1 MTAAVVSAGR
11 SVPSGAG
18 VQHVPINYRGWVG
31 VPVHNPGTFP
41 ATVLVEL
48 QAKEGPGLQ
57 WQALSL
63 QCPVAPGSGCLW
75 LYVGRDIEALTLRAT
90 EGLTVSPEQARP
102 AEQPPAQ
109 AWVHPRCRTVA
120 MLNRLG
126 VKQLFGIELTDD
138 ERWPLRSLD
147 SDPQIRLALPP
158 GRGRHRVVLDIESEA
173 AALSPTV
180 YRNDGAGYSAAR
192 AAPMGRQASATWVA
206 EVDLSRATKALRI
219 DPLDAPGRFRL
230 DHLAL
235 EPVDAAWAGS
245 GWRSATRFAR
255 RLAGRWTIDDLHVEH
270 DLRIL
275 DSASRRFQAIGPDP
289 RLRLSARLPA
299 GWYMAEVSLEL
310 PGARADA
317 CFYIDTGAGEDEASA
332 MLLPLRSGQLTKR
345 LLHLPAPTR
354 LRFDPMTRPGPF
366 RVEHFALIKVTESFA
381 RSRMER
387 KLRNRHPRYR
397 ARVGPGPQEAKPLP
411 QEIGGLWSAYAS
423 LFERS
428 AAALVSYAQ
437 WIDEVETP
445 RLPSPAEQEA
455 IAGRWA
461 YRPRFS
467 VVLPVWNTPP
477 KLLRAC
483 LDSVLAQTYPD
494 WELCVAD
501 DASTDPAVH
510 EVLRDYQARD
520 ERIQVAFRPTNG
532 HIVAASNTALVLAS
546 GEFVVLLDHDD
557 RLAPHA
563 LFAVA
568 QALQERPSAQILYSD
583 EDKLDDAGQRCEP
596 YFKPDWS
603 PDLLYSQN
611 YISHLGVYRRDLV
624 QRVGGFREGFQGS
637 QDHDLVLRCVAEVA
651 DPHDIV
657 HIPQVLY
664 HWRMTPGST
673 ARGHDQKDYASEAGR
688 RALQDHFDAHH
699 PGVSVSV
706 VAPGIYRHRWPLPEP
721 APLVSLIVPT
731 RDGIDVLRTC
741 IDSLLQRTTYPHFEV
756 LVVDNQSTCPDTL
769 AYLAALARGDHGGGR
784 VRVLPYHHPFN
795 YSALNNFAAAQA
807 RGTVL
812 GLINNDIEVITPD
825 WLEEMVSHALRPDV
839 GCVGA
844 KLYYPDDTVQ
854 HAGVVLGLGGVANHA
869 LRRTPRHE
877 PGYFGR
883 LWTIYN
889 PSAVTAAALVLRK
902 EVFDRVGGLDAEG
915 LPVAFN
921 DVDLCLKVREAGYR
935 NLWTPHAELYHHES
949 VSRGADTSPEKRARF
964 VGEVNVMLNRW
975 GAVLQR
981 DPAYNP
987 NLTREREDY
996 SLALAPVAAS
1006 HRAEALTA

>member
-1 MTAAVVSAGR
+1 MSESVLSCPRASSQAGAIFMR
-11 SVPSGAG
+11 VAK
-18 VQHVPINYRGWVG
+18 RGWVG
-31 VPVHNPGTFP
+31 LPVCNPGPHDSTL
-41 ATVLVEL
+41 LVEMH
-48 QAKEGPGLQ
+48 AADRPGVQ

-63 QCPVAPGSGCLW
+63 SCPVAPGTTSLW
-75 LYVGRDIEALTLRAT
+75 VYIGPDIETLTVHAAD
-90 EGLTVSPEQARP
+90 GLTANPEQM
-102 AEQPPAQ
+102 EHVGQPPAQ

-120 MLNRLG
+120 MLHRLG
-126 VKQLFGIELTDD
+126 VLQLREIDLTDD
-138 ERWPLRSLD
+138 EDWPLASVGN
-147 SDPQIRLALPP
+147 DPQIRLALPAQ
-158 GRGRHRVVLDIESEA
+158 RGRYRVLLGIESEA
-173 AALSPTV
+173 SALSPTV
-180 YRNDGAGYSAAR
+180 YRNEGAGYTAAL
-192 AAPMGRQASATWVA
+192 ATPMGRYESSTWVA
-206 EVDLSRATKALRI
+206 EVTLHRATKGLRI
-219 DPLDAPGRFRL
+219 DPMNVPGRFRL
-230 DHLAL
+230 GDLTL
-235 EPVDAAWAGS
+235 EPVADTSAGG
-245 GWRSATRFAR
+245 GWRWAARLAR
-255 RLAGRWTIDDLHVEH
+255 RLAGRWTADDLRIEH
-270 DLRIL
+270 DLRVL
-275 DSASRRFQAIGPDP
+275 DPVGQRLQSTGADP
-289 RLRLSARLPA
+289 RLRLTACLPA
-299 GWYMAEVSLEL
+299 GWYMAEVQLQL

-317 CFYIDTGAGEDEASA
+317 CFYADTGAGESEAGA
-332 MLLPLRSGQLTKR
+332 MPLPLRSGQLAKR
-345 LLHLPAPTR
+345 LLYLPAPAR
-354 LRFDPMTRPGPF
+354 LRFDPMTCPGSF
-366 RVEHFALIKVTESFA
+366 QIKHFALVRVTEAFA
-381 RSRMER
+381 RSRMQR
-387 KLRNRHPRYR
+387 KLSDRHPRYR
-397 ARVGPGPQEAKPLP
+397 RRSVLGPQTESPRP
-411 QEIGGLWSAYAS
+411 QDMDALWADYAS

-428 AAALVSYAQ
+428 GAALVSYAQ
-437 WIDEVETP
+437 WIEDVEIP
-445 RLPSPAEQEA
+445 SLPSAAQQQE
-455 IAGRWA
+455 IANHWA
-461 YRPRFS
+461 HRPRFS
-467 VVLPVWNTPP
+467 LVLPVWNTPP
-477 KLLRAC
+477 ELLRAC
-483 LDSVLAQTYPD
+483 LDSVRAQGYPD
-494 WELCVAD
+494 WELCIAD
-501 DASTDPAVH
+501 DASTDSAVGDI
-510 EVLRDYQARD
+510 LRAYQASD
-520 ERIQVAFRPTNG
+520 ARIKVAFRATNG
-532 HIVAASNTALVLAS
+532 HIVEASNTALALAQ
-546 GEFVVLLDHDD
+546 GDFVVLLDHDD
-557 RLAPHA
+557 LLAPHA

-568 QALQERPSAQILYSD
+568 QALQVRPSAQILYSD
-583 EDKLDDAGQRCEP
+583 EDKLDESGQRCDP

-637 QDHDLVLRCVAEVA
+637 QDYDLVLRCVAEVA
-651 DPHDIV
+651 DPRDIV

-688 RALQDHFDAHH
+688 RALQDHFDTHH

-731 RDGIDVLRTC
+731 RDRIDVLRTC

-784 VRVLPYHHPFN
+784 VRVLPYDHPFN
-795 YSALNNFAAAQA
+795 HSALNNFAAAQA

-812 GLINNDIEVITPD
+812 GLINNDVEVITPD

>member
-1 MTAAVVSAGR
+1 MSESVLSCPRASSQAGAIFMR
-11 SVPSGAG
+11 VAK
-18 VQHVPINYRGWVG
+18 RGWVG
-31 VPVHNPGTFP
+31 LPVCNPGP
-41 ATVLVEL
+41 HDATLLVEMH
-48 QAKEGPGLQ
+48 AADRPGVQ

-63 QCPVAPGSGCLW
+63 SCPVAPGATSLW
-75 LYVGRDIEALTLRAT
+75 VYIGPDIETLTVHAAD
-90 EGLTVSPEQARP
+90 GLTANPVQMEYV
-102 AEQPPAQ
+102 EQPPVQ
-109 AWVHPRCRTVA
+109 AWIHPRCRTVA
-120 MLNRLG
+120 MLHRLG
-126 VKQLFGIELTDD
+126 VLQLREIELTDD
-138 ERWPLRSLD
+138 DDWPLVSVGN
-147 SDPQIRLALPP
+147 DPQLHLALPLK
-158 GRGRHRVVLDIESEA
+158 RGVYRVALDIEAEA
-173 AALSPTV
+173 SALSPTV
-180 YRNDGAGYSAAR
+180 YRNEGAGYTAALST
-192 AAPMGRQASATWVA
+192 PMACRESSVWVA
-206 EVDLSRATKALRI
+206 EVPLGRATKGLRI
-219 DPLDAPGRFRL
+219 DPMAAPGRLRL
-230 DHLAL
+230 RGLAL
-235 EPVDAAWAGS
+235 EPTSTHVIS
-245 GWRSATRFAR
+245 GWWRWMARLAR
-255 RLAGRWTIDDLHVEH
+255 RVVGRWTADDLYIEH
-270 DLRIL
+270 DLRVLDPVGHIL
-275 DSASRRFQAIGPDP
+275 QSTGGDP
-289 RLRLSARLPA
+289 RLRLAARLPA
-299 GWYMAEVSLEL
+299 GWYMAEVRMQL

-317 CFYIDTGAGEDEASA
+317 CFYVDTGTGESEEGA
-332 MLLPLRSGQLTKR
+332 MPLPLRSGQLTKR
-345 LLHLPAPTR
+345 LLYLPAPGR
-354 LRFDPMTRPGPF
+354 LRFDPMTCPGVF
-366 RVEHFALIKVTESFA
+366 RIEHFAITRVTKAFA
-381 RSRMER
+381 RSRMQR
-387 KLRNRHPRYR
+387 KLRNLHPLYR
-397 ARVGPGPQEAKPLP
+397 RRSSLGLRTANPQPQTMEA
-411 QEIGGLWSAYAS
+411 LWADYAS
-423 LFERS
+423 LFLRS
-428 AAALVSYAQ
+428 GTALISYDR
-437 WIDEVETP
+437 WIEEVETP
-445 RLPSPAEQEA
+445 NLLSAAQQLEL
-455 IAGRWA
+455 INRWT

-467 VVLPVWNTPP
+467 VIIPVWNTPP
-477 KLLRAC
+477 DLLRAC
-483 LDSVLAQTYPD
+483 LDSVLGQTYPD
-494 WELCVAD
+494 WELCITD
-501 DASTDPAVH
+501 DASTDSAVGDI
-510 EVLRDYQARD
+510 LRAYQARD
-520 ERIQVAFRPTNG
+520 ARIKVAFHTTNG
-532 HIVAASNTALVLAS
+532 HIVEASNTALALAQ
-546 GEFVVLLDHDD
+546 GEFIVLLDHDD
-557 RLAPHA
+557 LLAPHA

-568 QALQERPSAQILYSD
+568 EALQARPSAQILYSD
-583 EDKLDDAGQRCEP
+583 EDKLDDTGQRCDP

-624 QRVGGFREGFQGS
+624 QRVGGFRKGFEGS
-637 QDHDLVLRCVAEVA
+637 QDYDLLLRCVSQVA
-651 DPHDIV
+651 DARDIV

-731 RDGIDVLRTC
+731 RDRIDVLRMC

-784 VRVLPYHHPFN
+784 VRVLPYDHPFN

-812 GLINNDIEVITPD
+812 GLINNDVEVITPD